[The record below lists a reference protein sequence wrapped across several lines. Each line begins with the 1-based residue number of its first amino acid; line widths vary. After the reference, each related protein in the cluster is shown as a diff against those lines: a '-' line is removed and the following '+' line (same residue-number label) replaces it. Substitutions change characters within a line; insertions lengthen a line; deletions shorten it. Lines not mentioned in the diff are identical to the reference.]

1 MRERMELPIISNEP
15 VLTRGL
21 TRREMLHRLLAG
33 LGAAL
38 AGPVA
43 ATAHPMYKHLA
54 DPVTLDAAGA
64 KVAGEG
70 WSPEFLDSHQN
81 ETLITVAEAIVP
93 GSGKAQ
99 VNRII
104 DLLLTVETAENQ
116 RKFTTALE
124 ALAADSKKRFAQP
137 MARLTAPQMNEL
149 LSACSSANSG
159 HPPRED
165 DSALSEGGN
174 EKLPANGPTT
184 LRDHFD
190 NLKGWLVATYYSSE
204 AGMRELGWT
213 DEFYFD
219 SPLECSHPDGHN

>member
-1 MRERMELPIISNEP
+1 MRERTELPIISNK
-15 VLTRGL
+15 LALARGL

-81 ETLITVAEAIVP
+81 ETLIAVAEAIVP
-93 GSGKAQ
+93 GSGNAQ

-116 RKFTTALE
+116 KKFTTALE
-124 ALAADSKKRFAQP
+124 ALAGDCKKRFAQP

-149 LSACSSANSG
+149 LSACSTAKPG
-159 HPPRED
+159 HPPKD
-165 DSALSEGGN
+165 DSVLSGNGN
-174 EKLPANGPTT
+174 EKSPANGPTT

-190 NLKGWLVATYYSSE
+190 DLKGWIVATYYSSE
-204 AGMRELGWT
+204 VGMRELGWT